1 MFQPVSAGAAPLSTI
16 DMSYDVPP
24 MSTHSRF
31 GKPFA
36 EPTCAE
42 PVTPPAGPDAST
54 RIGATSMSPLVHTP
68 ALACITIRRRA
79 SPAIGRGAG
88 RGRACQDGLDR
99 GGAGT

>member
-1 MFQPVSAGAAPLSTI
+1 MFQPVSAGAAPLSTT

-42 PVTPPAGPDAST
+42 PITPPAGPDAST
-54 RIGATSMSPLVHTP
+54 RIGEPSRYSLVITP
-68 ALACITIRRRA
+68 PLACNTLHPRA
-79 SPAIGRGAG
+79 KTGR
-88 RGRACQDGLDR
+88 L
-99 GGAGT
+99 GGATRRPRTEGPPRATKAL